1 MSEYTDSENL
11 EEIRVSTTDP
21 KFGTPPGE
29 RTISQL
35 LERGAVILDKP
46 HGPTSH
52 QVAHWLK
59 DILNLE
65 KAGHHGTLDPN
76 TTGVLSIALSHG
88 VKALEATSEDSK
100 EYIAVMKLHRDVDRK
115 VVEELAAEFTGEIYQ
130 MVPVRSAVK
139 RGLRTRKIHYIKVL
153 EKEGQEVLLLV
164 GSQSGTYI
172 RTLIHDMGEVLGVGA
187 SMAELRRTR
196 SGPIREEL
204 AVTLQQ
210 VKDGWELYKDGGDEK
225 ILRDVIHPFEILL
238 GNVKKVAVK
247 DSAVDALCHGA
258 MLGHP
263 GVAACAENIQRGD
276 RVAIMTLKGEAVAL
290 GTAKASSKEMM
301 VGRSGVASSVDRVL
315 MDTSTYPRA
324 WKSHR

>member
-1 MSEYTDSENL
+1 MSDYTDSENM

-35 LERGAVILDKP
+35 LERGVVILDKP

-88 VKALEATSEDSK
+88 VKALEATSDDSK
-100 EYIAVMKLHRDVDRK
+100 EYIAVMKLHRDVDLK
-115 VVEELAAEFTGEIYQ
+115 VVEELAEEFTGEIYQ

-153 EKEGQEVLLLV
+153 EKDGQEALLLV

-172 RTLIHDMGEVLGVGA
+172 RTLIHDMGEVMGVGA
-187 SMAELRRTR
+187 SMSELRRTR
-196 SGPIREEL
+196 SGPVKEEL

-210 VKDGWELYKDGGDEK
+210 VKDGWELYKNGGDEET
-225 ILRDVIHPFEILL
+225 LRKVIHPFEILL

-247 DSAVDALCHGA
+247 DSTVDALCHGA

-263 GVAACAENIQRGD
+263 GVAACSGNIQRGD
-276 RVAIMTLKGEAVAL
+276 MIAIMTLKGEAVAL
-290 GTAKASSKEMM
+290 GTAKASSKEIM
-301 VGRSGVASSVDRVL
+301 VGRNGVAASVDRVL
-315 MDTSTYPRA
+315 MEKSTYPRA
-324 WKSHR
+324 WKSHK

>member
-1 MSEYTDSENL
+1 MSDYTDSENL
-11 EEIRVSTTDP
+11 VEIRVSTTDP

-29 RTISQL
+29 RSISQL
-35 LERGAVILDKP
+35 LERGVVILDKP

-88 VKALEATSEDSK
+88 VKALGATSEDSK
-100 EYIAVMKLHRDVDRK
+100 EYIAVMKLHRDVDIK

-153 EKEGQEVLLLV
+153 EKEGQEILLLV

-187 SMAELRRTR
+187 SMSELRRTR
-196 SGPIREEL
+196 SGPIKEEL

-210 VKDGWELYKDGGDEK
+210 VKDGWELYRNGGDEK
-225 ILRDVIHPFEILL
+225 TLRRVIHPFEILL

-263 GVAACAENIQRGD
+263 GVAACAENIERGNM
-276 RVAIMTLKGEAVAL
+276 VAIMTLKGEAVAL
-290 GTAKASSKEMM
+290 GTAKASSKEMS
-301 VGRSGVASSVDRVL
+301 RSNSGVAATVDRVL

-324 WKSHR
+324 WKSHK